1 LSDQP
6 EATEREQE
14 EAARGG
20 REEHEAMSAPGHKD
34 PEQVDEDGEQ

>member
-1 LSDQP
+1 VSEQP

-14 EAARGG
+14 QAAEGG
-20 REEHEAMSAPGHKD
+20 REEHEAMAGQGHEN